1 MRAWPSEHCSRVAGT
16 SVIVGPTVTQKK
28 VIIRSCSTAAFLSI
42 ADLGYQLI
50 LYFLRALHFYTQQS
64 YSKNILFK
72 TKFETLEIAS
82 LQRESLKRT
91 RLQKVFLYIKKKTY
105 SGTGNW
111 SDNPGTVHFVIFF
124 GRLCVDKETPKR
136 KPYAKE
142 RTAILVSIIPAM
154 ADSGKN

>member
-82 LQRESLKRT
+82 LQRESL
-91 RLQKVFLYIKKKTY
+91 
-105 SGTGNW
+105 
-111 SDNPGTVHFVIFF
+111 
-124 GRLCVDKETPKR
+124 
-136 KPYAKE
+136 
-142 RTAILVSIIPAM
+142 
-154 ADSGKN
+154 